1 MVPMLSFGSLSPS
14 SEPAVH
20 VETNAAGAAPFW
32 AALGYQ
38 PTGRVV
44 PFQDGTVETTVAVWT
59 RPVEV

>member
-1 MVPMLSFGSLSPS
+1 M
-14 SEPAVH
+14 H